1 MELLNLF
8 VAASMPVLK
17 VLLLTALGSF
27 LALDTIDLLGED
39 ARNSMNR
46 IVFYV
51 FSPALIGGN
60 LANTI
65 TYESMIK
72 LWFMPVNILFAFIV
86 GSGLGW
92 MVNLLTKPP
101 PHLRGLVIGCCAAG
115 NLGNI
120 LIIIIPAVCKESGTP
135 FGAADVCST
144 YAMAYA
150 SLSMAI
156 GAIYLWVYAYNVVR
170 ISVEA
175 SLKQVGK
182 NGSSVG
188 NSSIASSMTEPIGFS
203 EPLLSQVDAV
213 TIEHNTEAL
222 PLARFEKK
230 NQLSL
235 TDKIKHYMLEISQ
248 TLNLKKLF
256 APSTNAAIV
265 GFVVG
270 VVPWLRKLMIGD
282 TAPLRVI
289 EDSTIL
295 LGEGAIP
302 ALSLII
308 GANLLRGLRA
318 TGTQKS
324 MVFGIVVARYIALP
338 LAGIGIVKGL
348 MRLNLVKA
356 DPLYEFVLLIQYAVP
371 PAMNMG
377 TITQM
382 FGSGETE
389 CSVIMLW
396 TYSLASI
403 SLTLWCTFFLCALTG
418 TFKIKWRFLSC

>member
-39 ARNSMNR
+39 ARSSMNR

-101 PHLRGLVIGCCAAG
+101 PHLRQWR

-120 LIIIIPAVCKESGTP
+120 LIIIVPAVCKESGTP

-230 NQLSL
+230 NQVLSYSCQ
-235 TDKIKHYMLEISQ
+235 HYMLEISQ

-324 MVFGIVVARYIALP
+324 MVFGVVVARYIALP

-396 TYSLASI
+396 TYALASI
-403 SLTLWCTFFLCALTG
+403 SLTLWCTFFL
-418 TFKIKWRFLSC
+418 WQFLIVCVHRNRDSLAQQRIIL

>member
-27 LALDTIDLLGED
+27 LALDSIDLLGD
-39 ARNSMNR
+39 QARNNLNK

-72 LWFMPVNILFAFIV
+72 LWFMPVNVLFAFIV
-86 GSGLGW
+86 GSGLGCL
-92 MVNLLTKPP
+92 VNLLTKPP

-120 LIIIIPAVCKESGTP
+120 LIIIIPAVCKEKGAP
-135 FGAADVCST
+135 FGAADVCNT

-175 SLKQVGK
+175 SLKTKQQ
-182 NGSSVG
+182 NGSPVG
-188 NSSIASSMTEPIGFS
+188 NSSVASSIAEPVSLS
-203 EPLLSQVDAV
+203 EPLISQNGAV
-213 TIEHNTEAL
+213 TSEQNAEAL
-222 PLARFEKK
+222 PLTNFEKK
-230 NQLSL
+230 TQLAI
-235 TDKIKHYMLEISQ
+235 TDKIKNYLVEISQ
-248 TLNLKKLF
+248 KFNLKKLF
-256 APSTNAAIV
+256 APSTNAAIA

-270 VVPWLRKLMIGD
+270 VIPWLRKLMIGD

-302 ALSLII
+302 ALSMII
-308 GANLLRGLRA
+308 GANLLKGLRT

-338 LAGIGIVKGL
+338 LAGIVIVKGS
-348 MRLNLVKA
+348 MRLNLVQA

-382 FGSGETE
+382 FGTGETE

-396 TYSLASI
+396 TYALASV
-403 SLTLWCTFFLCALTG
+403 SLTLWCTFFLWLVAPS
-418 TFKIKWRFLSC
+418 I